1 MSGTQSRT
9 QYRKRVEFAAARAQ
23 FPVLERLAYLNAG
36 TFGPLA
42 RTTAE
47 ALELYRRR
55 DLEEGRSG
63 PGYWESLMEGRE
75 RLRARLAAMLH
86 VTPEQVALTGST
98 TDGCNVVLGG
108 LGLGPDDEVVTTDVE
123 HPGLLGPLHASG
135 AAIRV
140 AWIKERPAD
149 EAFDAILAEVTP
161 RTQAARA
168 LARRLVDRERP
179 ADRRAEGRRPGLPIL
194 VDGAQSVG
202 AIDVDA
208 TAFDYYTVSG
218 QKWLCGPEGT
228 GALVRGRS
236 RAAPG
241 RRADLVR
248 FVHDVRA
255 RRASAEAGRGALRRG
270 WVGPGQVA
278 GLEAA
283 LAAAPEWRFER
294 ALEQA
299 RRARERLAEVADVV
313 TAPAQATLVTF
324 RCEGDTAE
332 TAKRIAEQG
341 VVIRDLPGT
350 GWLRASVGWWTSDE
364 DVERLVAAL

>member
-1 MSGTQSRT
+1 MTF
-9 QYRKRVEFAAARAQ
+9 EEARAQ

-42 RTTAE
+42 RATAE
-47 ALELYRRR
+47 ALELHRRR

-63 PGYWESLMEGRE
+63 AGYWESLMEGRE
-75 RLRARLAAMLH
+75 RLRARLASLLH
-86 VTPEQVALTGST
+86 VTPEQLALTGST

-108 LGLGPDDEVVTTDVE
+108 LDLGPDDEVVTTDVE
-123 HPGLLGPLHASG
+123 HSGLLGPLHASG

-140 AWIKERPAD
+140 ARIKERPAD

-161 RTQAARA
+161 RTKLLA
-168 LARRLVDRERP
+168 LSHVAWSTGNVLP
-179 ADRRAEGRRPGLPIL
+179 IAELKPETGVPIL

-208 TAFDYYTVSG
+208 AAYDYYTVSG

-228 GALVRGRS
+228 GALYV
-236 RAAPG
+236 
-241 RRADLVR
+241 ADPERLR
-248 FVHDVRA
+248 LASPTSFGFVHDDDPSLRPKPGAA
-255 RRASAEAGRGALRRG
+255 RFDTS

-283 LAAAPEWRFER
+283 LAGAPEWRFVR
-294 ALEQA
+294 GLEQA
-299 RRARERLAEVADVV
+299 RRARERLAEVVDVV
-313 TAPAQATLVTF
+313 TERAQATLVTF

-332 TAKRIAEQG
+332 AAKRIA
-341 VVIRDLPGT
+341 D
-350 GWLRASVGWWTSDE
+350 RAS
-364 DVERLVAAL
+364 